1 MYKIDKRGNTYS
13 FRYRDLDGIEKR
25 HTCPDNILTRTEAK
39 AEQIKFHAELRQK
52 KEIEKTGK
60 INPET
65 LLWKVFCDKFMTYS
79 KSKKQAPEADQRV
92 INAINKYCNL
102 EYFKEFKRE
111 KIREY
116 LALRKKDGF
125 EDNTINR
132 DLHTIK
138 SMWSY
143 ATDPEELNLACR
155 NEAKGISEISVELSK
170 RDKYYT
176 FEQIKIIEEKIET
189 PRIKILCWLML
200 HLALRLKEAVNV
212 RWQDIDY
219 INKSAKIY
227 PFKTK
232 NKNPDPVSVPM
243 DDDLIKFL
251 KTLEHT
257 SEFVCGGDYRDK
269 KSRGS
274 ISKIIKERFAELGV
288 GGTAHTCRHTFISHA
303 IMKGLRDNIIMRWA
317 RLKKV
322 EMLLVYGHLSPDF
335 KTTNINKIYAQE
347 DNPTITLE
355 EIDRQ
360 IKILIELKKQIL
372 RQAPTNGDQITT
384 YNI

>member
-13 FRYRDLDGIEKR
+13 FRYRDTDGVEKR
-25 HTCPDNILTRTEAK
+25 HTCSYDVLTRTEAK
-39 AEQIKFHAELRQK
+39 SEQIKFHSELSQK
-52 KEIEKTGK
+52 KQIIKTGK

-65 LLWKVFCDKFMTYS
+65 LLWKVFCDKFMDYS

-92 INAINKYCNL
+92 INAINKYFNL
-102 EYFKEFKRE
+102 EYFKEFNRE

-116 LALRKKDGF
+116 LDLRKKNGY

-155 NEAKGISEISVELSK
+155 NEAKGISEIPVELAKRSK
-170 RDKYYT
+170 YFT
-176 FEQIKIIEEKIET
+176 FEQMQIIEEKIET

-219 INKSAKIY
+219 VNKLAKIY

-232 NKNPDPVSVPM
+232 HKNPNPVSVPM
-243 DDDLIKFL
+243 DDDLINFL
-251 KTLEHT
+251 KTLEPT

-274 ISKIIKERFAELGV
+274 LSKIIKERFDELGV

-335 KTTNINKIYAQE
+335 KTTTINKIYAKENNQ
-347 DNPTITLE
+347 TITPE
-355 EIDRQ
+355 EIDLQ
-360 IKILIELKKQIL
+360 IKSLLALKKQISE
-372 RQAPTNGDQITT
+372 QKK
-384 YNI
+384 